1 MGLPI
6 VAIVGRPNVGKS
18 SLFNRFIRQKLAVV
32 DGVSGVTRDRNFSI
46 CDWNGRDFYF
56 VDTGG
61 MVPGTDDYMEK
72 LIMEQAQIATEEADL
87 LLLVTD
93 AQTGVTDI
101 DARISRQLL
110 RAKKPVIL
118 VVNKSDNDRLEMEAN
133 EFYALGFDK
142 LFPVSAANGRGS
154 GDLLDHIVAQFSPD
168 EVEEVSDD
176 IVRVAVVGRPN
187 VGKSSFVNRLLGE
200 ERHIVSD
207 IPGTTRDSVDS
218 EITIDGKKYI
228 LIDTA
233 GLRKRS
239 KVKESIEYYTTL
251 RTIKAI
257 ERCDVALVLLDANDG
272 LNFQELKIIE
282 EVAQARRGMVLAVN
296 KWDAF
301 EKDENSVAVYSRQLR
316 ESMPTYSYIPSIFM
330 SALNGQRVVKA
341 MALVDEVY
349 AQYTKRLPTA
359 ELNAFLEEAVKRQ
372 PPPAVRGKWIKLYYI
387 TQAETAPPRFII
399 FSNFPKLIEEPYR
412 RYLANR
418 LREKFGFSGIP
429 FEIKIKGRDKG
440 KKK

>member
-32 DGVSGVTRDRNFSI
+32 DGVSGVTRDRNFSV
-46 CDWNGRDFYF
+46 CDWNGRNFYF

-72 LIMEQAQIATEEADL
+72 LIMEQAQIATEEADI

-118 VVNKSDNDRLEMEAN
+118 VVNKSDNDRLAMEAN

-142 LFPVSAANGRGS
+142 LFPVSATNGGGT
-154 GDLLDHIVAQFSPD
+154 GDLLDHIVDQFAP
-168 EVEEVSDD
+168 EETEEVTDD

-218 EITIDGKKYI
+218 KITINGKKYI

-257 ERCDVALVLLDANDG
+257 ERCDVALILLDASEG

-282 EVAQARRGMVLAVN
+282 EVGQARRGMILAVN
-296 KWDAF
+296 KWDVF
-301 EKDENSVAVYSRQLR
+301 EKDENSVALYSRQLR

-330 SALNGQRVVKA
+330 SALKGQRVVKA
-341 MALVDEVY
+341 MSLVDEVY
-349 AQYTKRLPTA
+349 AQYTRRLQTS
-359 ELNAFLEEAVKRQ
+359 ELNDFLEEVVKRQ

-399 FSNFPKLIEEPYR
+399 FSNYPKMIEEPYR

-429 FEIKIKGRDKG
+429 FEIKIKGRDKS
-440 KKK
+440 KK